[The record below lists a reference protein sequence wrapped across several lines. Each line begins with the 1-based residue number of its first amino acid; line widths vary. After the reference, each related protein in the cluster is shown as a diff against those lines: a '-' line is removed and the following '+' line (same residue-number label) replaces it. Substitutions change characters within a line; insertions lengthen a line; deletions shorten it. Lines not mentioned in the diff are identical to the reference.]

1 MATKQVSVR
10 LSATG
15 GRQVRAELE
24 GVGAA
29 GSRGMGRLSRELD
42 QANARMAG
50 FARRAKI
57 AATAAAAALAGAVV
71 AMTRSTVAAA
81 NEIGQLSQVAN
92 AAPEVFQR
100 WSAASATVGVEQEK
114 LADILKDVNDRVGD
128 FLQTGGGPM
137 ADFFENIA
145 PRVGV
150 TADQF
155 ARLSGPEA
163 LQLYVDSLEK
173 AGVSQQ
179 EMTFYLEAM
188 ASDTTRLIPLL
199 QNGGAEM
206 TRLGAQAQALGAVLD
221 TDAIAAMRRSE
232 LALVSIGQVF
242 TGVRN
247 RIAVALAPSLEAV
260 ANAFVALASSASPI
274 SRAFDA
280 VLGNLDRLGVYAGTF
295 ATFLAGR
302 WVAAMAAA
310 ALSVRGLA
318 TTLVVLKGALI
329 RTGIGALIVGAGELV
344 YWFTRLAGGAGGF
357 GEAMRLLKDVAVEVW
372 DRIKMGAAAAGA
384 RATAM
389 FYDLKSDAATGMAGA
404 IESVVAFGN
413 ATANTFEGALMAVRD
428 IWSRLPAVIGDLVYT
443 AANRMLDGIEAMLN
457 GAIARIDAFTGKIR
471 DALAAVGIE
480 TTFGEIG
487 EISLGDID
495 NPFAGATAD
504 AGSAA
509 ADAFR
514 RAFED
519 NPLTA
524 PDLGLDGMAADA
536 LAAAN
541 IYRGASTD
549 LAAGATAP
557 LSSWAALR
565 DVVAGT
571 GADGAAALD
580 DATASADR
588 LAEAMGQTGEAV
600 AGGGASGSGDG
611 AAEKIV
617 TGWRAVSQALNSY
630 ATDALNWGKGLGET
644 LSSAFSGAESAFR
657 SFVETG
663 KLDFKGLVRSILADL
678 AVLAF
683 KNAVLGPIANALGG
697 VFGGGS
703 AAGGAASGAVTAAV
717 SHAGGMVGISGHRRS
732 VPAAVFAGAP
742 RMHSGGTVGPAGSW
756 AGLRPDE
763 VPTILQR
770 GERVLSRA
778 EVARG
783 AGGAIPVAI
792 HLNVDA
798 RGAQMGVAEQIAA
811 VMRSAQ
817 PEFERIAVAAVGN
830 AMRRGRMA

>member
-1 MATKQVSVR
+1 MAEKRVSVR

-24 GVGAA
+24 GVGVA

-42 QANARMAG
+42 QANARMAA
-50 FARRAKI
+50 FARRARI

-81 NEIGQLSQVAN
+81 NEINQLSQVAN

-100 WSAASATVGVEQEK
+100 WSAASATVGIEQEK

-163 LQLYVDSLEK
+163 LQLYASSLER

-221 TDAIAAMRRSE
+221 ADAIAAMRRSE

-247 RIAVALAPSLEAV
+247 GIAVALAPSLEAV
-260 ANAFVALASSASPI
+260 ANAFVALASSTSPI

-280 VLGNLDRLGVYAGTF
+280 VLTNLDRLAIYAGTF

-302 WVAAMAAA
+302 WAAAMAAA
-310 ALSVRGLA
+310 AFSVRGLA

-344 YWFTRLAGGAGGF
+344 YWFTRLASGAGSF

-372 DRIKMGAAAAGA
+372 DRIKLGASAAGA

-389 FYDLKSDAATGMAGA
+389 FYDLKADAATGMASA
-404 IESVVAFGN
+404 IESVIAFGN
-413 ATANTFEGALMAVRD
+413 TTANTFEGALLAVRE
-428 IWSRLPAVIGDLVYT
+428 IWSRLPAVIGDLVYA
-443 AANRMLDGIEAMLN
+443 AANHMLDGIEAMLN
-457 GAIARIDAFTGKIR
+457 GAIARIDVFTGKIR

-487 EISLGDID
+487 EISLGDIE
-495 NPFAGATAD
+495 NPFAGASAG

-524 PDLGLDGMAADA
+524 PDLGLDGIAADA
-536 LAAAN
+536 LATAN
-541 IYRGASTD
+541 IYRGAATD

-557 LSSWAALR
+557 LTSWAALR
-565 DVVAGT
+565 DAVAGT
-571 GADGAAALD
+571 GEDGAAALD

-588 LAEAMGQTGEAV
+588 LAGAMAQAGDAV
-600 AGGGASGSGDG
+600 GGGGSGGG

-617 TGWRAVSQALNSY
+617 TGWRAVSEALNSY

-644 LSSAFSGAESAFR
+644 LSNAFSGAESAFR

-683 KNAVLGPIANALGG
+683 KNAVLGPIANALSGA
-697 VFGGGS
+697 FGGGGS
-703 AAGGAASGAVTAAV
+703 VAAAV
-717 SHAGGMVGISGHRRS
+717 SHAGGMVGISGHTRA

-742 RMHSGGTVGPAGSW
+742 RMHGGGTVGAAGSW
-756 AGLRPDE
+756 AGLQPDE

-783 AGGAIPVAI
+783 GGGAIPVAI
-792 HLNVDA
+792 NLNVDA

>member
-1 MATKQVSVR
+1 MAEKRVSVR

-24 GVGAA
+24 GVGEA
-29 GSRGMGRLSRELD
+29 GSRGFGRLSREME
-42 QANARMAG
+42 QANARIAA
-50 FARRAKI
+50 FARRARI
-57 AATAAAAALAGAVV
+57 AATAAATALAAAVV
-71 AMTRSTVAAA
+71 NMTRSTVAAA

-92 AAPEVFQR
+92 ATPEFFQR
-100 WSAASATVGVEQEK
+100 WSAASATVGIEQEK
-114 LADILKDVNDRVGD
+114 LAQILQDVNDRVGD

-163 LQLYVDSLEK
+163 LQLYVNSLER
-173 AGVSQQ
+173 AGLSQQ

-188 ASDTTRLIPLL
+188 ASDATRLIPLL
-199 QNGGAEM
+199 QIGGAEM

-221 TDAIAAMRRSE
+221 ADAIAAMRRSE

-247 RIAVALAPSLEAV
+247 RIAVALAPTLEAV
-260 ANAFVALASSASPI
+260 ANAFVALASSTSPI
-274 SRAFDA
+274 AQAFEA
-280 VLGNLDRLGVYAGTF
+280 VLANLDRLAIYAGTF
-295 ATFLAGR
+295 AAFLAGR
-302 WVAAMAAA
+302 WVAGLAAA

-318 TTLVVLKGALI
+318 TALAFLRGALV

-344 YWFTRLAGGAGGF
+344 YWFTRLMEGAGGF
-357 GEAMRLLKDVAVEVW
+357 GNAMGLLKDVAVEVW
-372 DRIKMGAAAAGA
+372 ERIRMGASAAGA

-389 FYDLKSDAATGMAGA
+389 FFDLKADAAAGMASA

-413 ATANTFEGALMAVRD
+413 ATANTFEGALAAVRA
-428 IWSRLPAVIGDLVYT
+428 IWGRLPGMIGEMVFA
-443 AANRMLDGIEAMLN
+443 AANRMIDGIEAMLN
-457 GAIARIDAFTGKIR
+457 GVIRRVDAFTGSIR

-480 TTFGEIG
+480 TAFAQIG
-487 EISLGDID
+487 EISFGDLE
-495 NPFAGATAD
+495 NPFAG
-504 AGSAA
+504 SAA
-509 ADAFR
+509 EAGTAAAEAFR

-524 PDLGLDGMAADA
+524 PDFGLDAIAAEA
-536 LAAAN
+536 LATAN
-541 IYRGASTD
+541 THRQIATD
-549 LAAGATAP
+549 LANGAMSP
-557 LSSWAALR
+557 LTSWNALR
-565 DVVAGT
+565 DAVAGT
-571 GADGAAALD
+571 GEDGAAALD
-580 DATASADR
+580 EATASADR
-588 LAEAMGQTGEAV
+588 LSDAMGR
-600 AGGGASGSGDG
+600 AGGAAGSAGERI
-611 AAEKIV
+611 A
-617 TGWRAVSQALNSY
+617 TGWRAVSESLQAY
-630 ATDALNWGKGLGET
+630 ATEALNWGAGLGET
-644 LSSAFSGAESAFR
+644 LTSAFSGAESAFR

-683 KNAVLGPIANALGG
+683 KNAVLGPIANALSGA
-697 VFGGGS
+697 FGGGGS
-703 AAGGAASGAVTAAV
+703 VAAAV
-717 SHAGGMVGISGHRRS
+717 SHAGGMVGISGHTRS

-742 RMHSGGTVGPAGSW
+742 RMHTGGWV
-756 AGLRPDE
+756 GLRPDE

-770 GERVLSRA
+770 GERVLSRS

-783 AGGAIPVAI
+783 ANSQTPVAV

>member
-1 MATKQVSVR
+1 MAEKRVSVR

-29 GSRGMGRLSRELD
+29 GARGMGRLSRELE
-42 QANARMAG
+42 QANARMAA
-50 FARRAKI
+50 FARRARI
-57 AATAAAAALAGAVV
+57 AATAAAAALAVAVV
-71 AMTRSTVAAA
+71 SMTRSTVAAA
-81 NEIGQLSQVAN
+81 NEIDQLSQVAN

-163 LQLYVDSLEK
+163 LQLYVDSLER

-221 TDAIAAMRRSE
+221 ADAIAAMRRSE

-247 RIAVALAPSLEAV
+247 KIAVALAPSLEAV
-260 ANAFVALASSASPI
+260 ANAFVALASSTSPI
-274 SRAFDA
+274 SRAFDTLLA
-280 VLGNLDRLGVYAGTF
+280 NLDRLVIYAGTF

-302 WVAAMAAA
+302 WVAAMTVA

-318 TTLVVLKGALI
+318 TMLVVLKGALI

-344 YWFTRLAGGAGGF
+344 YWFTRLASGAGGF
-357 GEAMRLLKDVAVEVW
+357 GAAMGLLKDVAVEVW
-372 DRIKMGAAAAGA
+372 DRIKMGASAAGA

-389 FYDLKSDAATGMAGA
+389 FYDLKADSASGMAGA
-404 IESVVAFGN
+404 IESVVGFGN
-413 ATANTFEGALMAVRD
+413 ATANTFEGALLAVRE
-428 IWSRLPAVIGDLVYT
+428 IWSRLPDVIGDLVFS
-443 AANRMLDGIEAMLN
+443 AANRMLDGIEVMLN
-457 GAIARIDAFTGKIR
+457 GAIARIDAFTGRIR

-480 TTFGEIG
+480 TAFGSIG
-487 EISLGDID
+487 EISLGDIE
-495 NPFAGATAD
+495 NPFAGASAD
-504 AGSAA
+504 AGTAA

-524 PDLGLDGMAADA
+524 PDLGLDGIAAEA
-536 LAAAN
+536 LATANTYRQAA
-541 IYRGASTD
+541 ID
-549 LAAGATAP
+549 LANSATAP
-557 LSSWAALR
+557 LTSWAALR
-565 DVVAGT
+565 DAVAGT
-571 GADGAAALD
+571 GEEGAAALD
-580 DATASADR
+580 DATTSADR
-588 LAEAMGQTGEAV
+588 LAAAMEQAGDAV
-600 AGGGASGSGDG
+600 GGGTSGG

-617 TGWRAVSQALNSY
+617 TGWRAVSDALKSY
-630 ATDALNWGKGLGET
+630 ATDALNWGKGLGEVLT
-644 LSSAFSGAESAFR
+644 RAFSGAESAFR
-657 SFVETG
+657 SFIDTG

-683 KNAVLGPIANALGG
+683 RRAVLGPIANALSG
-697 VFGGGS
+697 VFGGGGS
-703 AAGGAASGAVTAAV
+703 VAAAV
-717 SHAGGMVGISGHRRS
+717 SHSGGMVGLSGHSRS
-732 VPAAVFAGAP
+732 VPAQAFAGAP
-742 RMHSGGTVGPAGSW
+742 RMHGGGW

-778 EVARG
+778 QVARG
-783 AGGAIPVAI
+783 DRSAVPVAV

-798 RGAQMGVAEQIAA
+798 RGAQMGVAEQLAA
-811 VMRSAQ
+811 VLRGAQ
-817 PEFERIAVAAVGN
+817 PEFERIAGAAVGN
-830 AMRRGRMA
+830 AMRRGRLA

>member
-24 GVGAA
+24 GVGEA
-29 GSRGMGRLSRELD
+29 GSRGFGRLSRELD
-42 QANARMAG
+42 QANARMAA
-50 FARRAKI
+50 FARRARI
-57 AATAAAAALAGAVV
+57 AATAAATALAAAVV
-71 AMTRSTVAAA
+71 SMTRSTVSAA
-81 NEIGQLSQVAN
+81 NEINQLSQVAN
-92 AAPEVFQR
+92 ANPELFQR
-100 WSAASATVGVEQEK
+100 WSAASATVGIEQEK
-114 LADILKDVNDRVGD
+114 LADILKDVNDRAGD

-137 ADFFENIA
+137 ADFFEHIA

-163 LQLYVDSLEK
+163 LQLYVSSLER

-188 ASDTTRLIPLL
+188 ASDATRLIPIL

-221 TDAIAAMRRSE
+221 ADAIAAMRRSE

-247 RIAVALAPSLEAV
+247 RIAVALAPTLEAA
-260 ANAFVALASSASPI
+260 ANAFVALASSTSPI
-274 SRAFDA
+274 AQAFDA
-280 VLGNLDRLGVYAGTF
+280 VLANLDRLAVYAGTF

-302 WVAAMAAA
+302 WVATMAAV

-344 YWFTRLAGGAGGF
+344 YWFTRLASGAGGI
-357 GEAMRLLKDVAVEVW
+357 GEAMGLLKDVAVEVW
-372 DRIKMGAAAAGA
+372 DRIKMGASAAGA
-384 RATAM
+384 AATAM
-389 FYDLKSDAATGMAGA
+389 FYDLKADAAFGIAGA

-413 ATANTFEGALMAVRD
+413 TTANTFEGALLAVRE
-428 IWSRLPAVIGDLVYT
+428 IWSRLPDVIGDLVFS

-457 GAIARIDAFTGKIR
+457 GAIARIDAFTGNIR

-480 TTFGEIG
+480 TSFGEIG
-487 EISLGDID
+487 ELSLGDIP
-495 NPFAGATAD
+495 NPFAGASAE
-504 AGSAA
+504 AGTAA

-519 NPLTA
+519 NPLTS
-524 PDLGLDGMAADA
+524 PDLGLDAIAAEA
-536 LAAAN
+536 LATANTYRQAA
-541 IYRGASTD
+541 TD
-549 LAAGATAP
+549 LANGATAP
-557 LSSWAALR
+557 LTSWGALR
-565 DVVAGT
+565 DAVAGT
-571 GADGAAALD
+571 GEDGAAALD
-580 DATASADR
+580 EATTSADR
-588 LAEAMGQTGEAV
+588 LTEAMERAGDAV
-600 AGGGASGSGDG
+600 GGSGSGGG

-617 TGWRAVSQALNSY
+617 TGWRAVSDALKSY

-663 KLDFKGLVRSILADL
+663 KFDFKGLVRSILADL
-678 AVLAF
+678 AVLSF
-683 KNAVLGPIANALGG
+683 KRAVLGPIANALAG
-697 VFGGGS
+697 VFGGGTV
-703 AAGGAASGAVTAAV
+703 AAAV
-717 SHAGGMVGISGHRRS
+717 SHAGGMVGISGHTRS
-732 VPAAVFAGAP
+732 VPAAVFVGAP
-742 RMHSGGTVGPAGSW
+742 RMHGGGW

-783 AGGAIPVAI
+783 GGRLPPVAV
-792 HLNVDA
+792 HLTVDA
-798 RGAQMGVAEQIAA
+798 RGAQMGVAEQLAT
-811 VMRSAQ
+811 VLRNAQ
-817 PEFERIAVAAVGN
+817 PELERMAVAAVGT
-830 AMRRGRMA
+830 AMRRGRLA

>member
-1 MATKQVSVR
+1 MAEKRVSVR

-42 QANARMAG
+42 QANARMAA
-50 FARRAKI
+50 FARRARI

-92 AAPEVFQR
+92 ANLEVFQR
-100 WSAASATVGVEQEK
+100 WSAASATVGIEQEK

-163 LQLYVDSLEK
+163 LQLYVSSLEK

-206 TRLGAQAQALGAVLD
+206 TRLGTQAQALGAVLD
-221 TDAIAAMRRSE
+221 ADAIAAMRRSE

-260 ANAFVALASSASPI
+260 ANAFVALASSTSPI
-274 SRAFDA
+274 SRTFDA
-280 VLGNLDRLGVYAGTF
+280 VLANLNRLAIYAGTF
-295 ATFLAGR
+295 ASFLAGR
-302 WVAAMAAA
+302 WVVAMAAA
-310 ALSVRGLA
+310 AFSVRGLA
-318 TTLVVLKGALI
+318 TTLVVLKGAII

-344 YWFTRLAGGAGGF
+344 YWFTRLASGAGSF

-372 DRIKMGAAAAGA
+372 DRIKMGASAAGA

-389 FYDLKSDAATGMAGA
+389 FFDLKSDAATGMAGA

-413 ATANTFEGALMAVRD
+413 ATANTFEGALLAVRE
-428 IWSRLPAVIGDLVYT
+428 IWSRLPAVIGDLVYA

-480 TTFGEIG
+480 TNFGEIG
-487 EISLGDID
+487 DISLGDIE
-495 NPFAGATAD
+495 NPFAGASAD

-524 PDLGLDGMAADA
+524 PDLGLDGIAADA
-536 LAAAN
+536 LATANTYRQAA
-541 IYRGASTD
+541 TD

-557 LSSWAALR
+557 LASWAALR
-565 DVVAGT
+565 DAVAGT
-571 GADGAAALD
+571 GEDGAAALD

-588 LAEAMGQTGEAV
+588 LAEAIAQAGDAVTGGGG
-600 AGGGASGSGDG
+600 GGGAGG
-611 AAEKIV
+611 AADQII
-617 TGWRAVSQALNSY
+617 TGWRAVSAALQSY

-683 KNAVLGPIANALGG
+683 KNAVLGPIANALSGA
-697 VFGGGS
+697 FGGGGS
-703 AAGGAASGAVTAAV
+703 VAAAV
-717 SHAGGMVGISGHRRS
+717 SHAGGMVGISGHTRA
-732 VPAAVFAGAP
+732 VPAAVFASAP
-742 RMHSGGTVGPAGSW
+742 RMHTGGW

-783 AGGAIPVAI
+783 GGGALPVAI
-792 HLNVDA
+792 NLNVDA

-811 VMRSAQ
+811 VMRGAQ

>member
-1 MATKQVSVR
+1 MAEKRVSVR

-24 GVGAA
+24 GVGEA
-29 GSRGMGRLSRELD
+29 GARGLGRLSREMD
-42 QANARMAG
+42 QANARMAA
-50 FARRAKI
+50 FARRARI
-57 AATAAAAALAGAVV
+57 AATAAATALAAGVV
-71 AMTRSTVAAA
+71 SMTRSTVAAA

-92 AAPEVFQR
+92 ANPEVFQR
-100 WSAASATVGVEQEK
+100 WSAASATVGIEQEK

-137 ADFFENIA
+137 ADFFETIA

-150 TADQF
+150 TADEF

-163 LQLYVDSLEK
+163 LQLYVSSLER

-188 ASDTTRLIPLL
+188 ASDATRLIPLL

-221 TDAIAAMRRSE
+221 ADAIAAMRRSE

-242 TGVRN
+242 AGVRN
-247 RIAVALAPSLEAV
+247 RIAVALAPSLEA
-260 ANAFVALASSASPI
+260 AATAFVAMASATSPFAQ
-274 SRAFDA
+274 AFDA
-280 VLGNLDRLGVYAGTF
+280 VLANLDRLAIYAGTF

-344 YWFTRLAGGAGGF
+344 YWFTRLASGAGGF
-357 GEAMRLLKDVAVEVW
+357 GEAMGLLKDVVLEVW
-372 DRIKMGAAAAGA
+372 DRIRMGASAAGA
-384 RATAM
+384 AATAM
-389 FYDLKSDAATGMAGA
+389 FHDLRSEAASGMARA

-413 ATANTFEGALMAVRD
+413 TTANTFEGALLAVRE
-428 IWSRLPAVIGDLVYT
+428 IWSRLPDVIGDLVFS

-457 GAIARIDAFTGKIR
+457 GAIRRIDDFTGNIR

-480 TTFGEIG
+480 TTFGKIG
-487 EISLGDID
+487 EISLGDIP
-495 NPFAGATAD
+495 NPFAGASAE
-504 AGSAA
+504 AGTAA

-519 NPLTA
+519 TPLTV
-524 PDLGLDGMAADA
+524 PDLGLDAIATEA
-536 LAAAN
+536 LATANTYRQAA
-541 IYRGASTD
+541 TD
-549 LAAGATAP
+549 LATGATAP
-557 LSSWAALR
+557 LTSWGALR
-565 DVVAGT
+565 DAVTGT
-571 GADGAAALD
+571 GEDGAAALD
-580 DATASADR
+580 EATVSADR
-588 LAEAMGQTGEAV
+588 LTEAMEQAGDA
-600 AGGGASGSGDG
+600 AGGGGGARGG
-611 AAEKIV
+611 AAERIV
-617 TGWRAVSQALNSY
+617 TGWRAVSDALRTY
-630 ATDALNWGKGLGET
+630 ATEALNWGKGLGET
-644 LSSAFSGAESAFR
+644 LTGAFSGAESAFR

-683 KNAVLGPIANALGG
+683 RRAVLGPLANALSGI
-697 VFGGGS
+697 FGGGGTI
-703 AAGGAASGAVTAAV
+703 AAAV
-717 SHAGGMVGISGHRRS
+717 SHAGGMVGLSGHSRA
-732 VPAAVFAGAP
+732 VPAAVLAAAP
-742 RMHSGGTVGPAGSW
+742 RLHAGGW

-770 GERVLSRA
+770 GERVLNRREA
-778 EVARG
+778 VAYGRG
-783 AGGAIPVAI
+783 GSPDAGVTVTI
-792 HLNVDA
+792 DA
-798 RGAQMGVAEQIAA
+798 RGAQMGVAEQIDLKLRAA
-811 VMRSAQ
+811 L
-817 PEFERIAVAAVGN
+817 PEIARIATQSVAN
-830 AMRRGRMA
+830 QRRRGYAI

>member
-1 MATKQVSVR
+1 MAEKRVSVR

-29 GSRGMGRLSRELD
+29 GARGMGRLSRELE
-42 QANARMAG
+42 QANARMAA
-50 FARRAKI
+50 FARRARI
-57 AATAAAAALAGAVV
+57 AATAAAAALAVAVV
-71 AMTRSTVAAA
+71 SMTRSTVAAA
-81 NEIGQLSQVAN
+81 NEIDQLSQVAN

-100 WSAASATVGVEQEK
+100 WSAASATVGIEQEK

-163 LQLYVDSLEK
+163 LQLYVDSLER

-221 TDAIAAMRRSE
+221 ADAIAAMRRSE

-247 RIAVALAPSLEAV
+247 KIAVALAPSLEAV
-260 ANAFVALASSASPI
+260 ANAFVALASSTSPI
-274 SRAFDA
+274 SRAFDTLLA
-280 VLGNLDRLGVYAGTF
+280 NLDRLVIYAGTF

-302 WVAAMAAA
+302 WVAAMAVA

-318 TTLVVLKGALI
+318 TMLVVLKGALI

-344 YWFTRLAGGAGGF
+344 YWFTRLASGAGGF
-357 GEAMRLLKDVAVEVW
+357 GAAMGLLKDVAVEVW
-372 DRIKMGAAAAGA
+372 DRIKMGASAAGA

-389 FYDLKSDAATGMAGA
+389 FYDLKADAASGMAGA
-404 IESVVAFGN
+404 IESVVGFGN
-413 ATANTFEGALMAVRD
+413 ATANTFEGALLAVRE
-428 IWSRLPAVIGDLVYT
+428 IWSRLPDVIGDLVFS
-443 AANRMLDGIEAMLN
+443 AANRMLDGIEVMLN
-457 GAIARIDAFTGKIR
+457 GAIARIDAFTGRIR

-480 TTFGEIG
+480 TAFGSIG
-487 EISLGDID
+487 EISLGDIE
-495 NPFAGATAD
+495 NPFAGASAD

-509 ADAFR
+509 VDAFR

-519 NPLTA
+519 NPLSA
-524 PDLGLDGMAADA
+524 PDLGLDGIAAEA
-536 LAAAN
+536 LTTANTYRQAAIDLARGAAA
-541 IYRGASTD
+541 
-549 LAAGATAP
+549 P
-557 LSSWAALR
+557 LTSWAALR
-565 DVVAGT
+565 DAVAGT
-571 GADGAAALD
+571 GEEGAAALD

-588 LAEAMGQTGEAV
+588 LAAAMEQAGDAV
-600 AGGGASGSGDG
+600 GGGGGASGG

-617 TGWRAVSQALNSY
+617 TGWRAVSDALKSY

-644 LSSAFSGAESAFR
+644 LSRAFSGAESAFR

-683 KNAVLGPIANALGG
+683 RRAVLGPIANALSGA
-697 VFGGGS
+697 FGGGGS
-703 AAGGAASGAVTAAV
+703 VAAAV
-717 SHAGGMVGISGHRRS
+717 SHSGGMVGLSGHSRS
-732 VPAAVFAGAP
+732 VPAQAFASAP
-742 RMHSGGTVGPAGSW
+742 RMHSGGW

-778 EVARG
+778 QVARG
-783 AGGAIPVAI
+783 DRSAVPVAV

-798 RGAQMGVAEQIAA
+798 RGAQMGVAEQLAA
-811 VMRSAQ
+811 VLRGAQ

-830 AMRRGRMA
+830 AMRRGRLA

>member
-1 MATKQVSVR
+1 MAEKKVSVR

-24 GVGAA
+24 GVGEA
-29 GSRGMGRLSRELD
+29 GSRGFGRLSREME

-57 AATAAAAALAGAVV
+57 AATAAAAALSAAVV
-71 AMTRSTVAAA
+71 SMTRSTIAAA
-81 NEIGQLSQVAN
+81 NEINQLSQVAN
-92 AAPEVFQR
+92 ASPEVFQR
-100 WSAASATVGVEQEK
+100 WSAASATVGIAQEK

-137 ADFFENIA
+137 ADFFETIA

-163 LQLYVDSLEK
+163 LQLYVSSLEK

-188 ASDTTRLIPLL
+188 ASDATRLIPLM

-206 TRLGAQAQALGAVLD
+206 TRLGAQAQRLGAVLD
-221 TDAIAAMRRSE
+221 ADAIAAMRRSE

-247 RIAVALAPSLEAV
+247 KIAVALAPSLEAV
-260 ANAFVALASSASPI
+260 ANAFVTLASSISPI

-280 VLGNLDRLGVYAGTF
+280 VLANLDRLAIYAGTF
-295 ATFLAGR
+295 AAFLAGR
-302 WVAAMAAA
+302 WVAAIAMA

-318 TTLVVLKGALI
+318 TTLVFLKGALI
-329 RTGIGALIVGAGELV
+329 RTGIGALIVGTGELV
-344 YWFTRLAGGAGGF
+344 HWFTRLASGAGGF

-372 DRIKMGAAAAGA
+372 DRIRIGAASAGA

-389 FYDLKSDAATGMAGA
+389 FYDLKADAATGIAGA
-404 IESVVAFGN
+404 IESVVGFGN
-413 ATANTFEGALMAVRD
+413 ATANTFEGALLAVKE
-428 IWSRLPAVIGDLVYT
+428 IWSRLPAVIGDLVYS

-457 GAIARIDAFTGKIR
+457 GAIRRIDAFTGKIR

-480 TTFGEIG
+480 TTFGQIG
-487 EISLGDID
+487 EISLDDIP
-495 NPFAGATAD
+495 NPFAGASAD
-504 AGSAA
+504 AGTAA
-509 ADAFR
+509 AEAFR

-524 PDLGLDGMAADA
+524 PDLGLDGIAAEA
-536 LAAAN
+536 LATANTYRQAA
-541 IYRGASTD
+541 SD
-549 LAAGATAP
+549 LAAVATGP
-557 LSSWAALR
+557 LTSWGTLR
-565 DVVAGT
+565 DAVAGT
-571 GADGAAALD
+571 GEDGAAALEE
-580 DATASADR
+580 ATTSADR
-588 LAEAMGQTGEAV
+588 LAGAMNR
-600 AGGGASGSGDG
+600 AGGAAG
-611 AAEKIV
+611 AAGDKIV
-617 TGWRAVSQALNSY
+617 TGWRAVSEALQTY
-630 ATDALNWGKGLGET
+630 ASEAMNWGKGLGET
-644 LSSAFSGAESAFR
+644 LTGAFSGAESAFR

-683 KNAVLGPIANALGG
+683 KRAVLGPLANALSGI
-697 VFGGGS
+697 FGGGS
-703 AAGGAASGAVTAAV
+703 VAAAV
-717 SHAGGMVGISGHRRS
+717 SHAGGIVGLSGHARQ

-742 RMHSGGTVGPAGSW
+742 RLHAGGW

-770 GERVLSRA
+770 GERVLSRR
-778 EVARG
+778 EVAQ
-783 AGGAIPVAI
+783 GGRALPVSV

-798 RGAQMGVAEQIAA
+798 RGAQIGVAEQLA
-811 VMRSAQ
+811 SALRNAR
-817 PEFERIAVAAVGN
+817 PEFERLAIAAVGT
-830 AMRRGRMA
+830 AMRRGRLT